1 MTRVLLDTS
10 KLIPNEESRV
20 RELEKMVGA
29 RLPEDYRHYLLHA
42 NNARPYIEGYDGYY
56 LLVRVRWPEGS
67 PASEEND
74 TQLINVPEILVEN
87 WRDPSPE
94 ATRDIRRT
102 LTNAVFW
109 PKDNHWIPIWND
121 PGGNYFLLGVRKHNY
136 GKVFY
141 LDRGYIEFDS
151 DGNYV
156 NDDPIAFVANSF
168 TEFIQMIEQAPDDW
182 DLWEAA
188 GKPRLPLSTEEL
200 EALVRAAKPPEKPHQ
215 TNFSAEKIRASRKEN
230 SDEKSTGE

>member
-1 MTRVLLDTS
+1 MTTVLLDSS

-20 RELEKMVGA
+20 RELEKMIGT
-29 RLPEDYRHYLLHA
+29 RLPDDYRHYLLHA
-42 NNARPYIEGYDGYY
+42 NNARPYIEDHDGYY
-56 LLVRVRWPEGS
+56 LLVRLLWPDGS
-67 PASEEND
+67 LVGKDD
-74 TQLINVPEILVEN
+74 TALINVPGILVEN
-87 WRDPSPE
+87 WQDDSS
-94 ATRDIRRT
+94 DIRWT

-141 LDRGYIEFDS
+141 LDRGYIRFDS
-151 DGNYV
+151 NGNYV

-200 EALVRAAKPPEKPHQ
+200 EALARTRAQ
-215 TNFSAEKIRASRKEN
+215 TAEMPSQPNYSAEKVRGARKGA